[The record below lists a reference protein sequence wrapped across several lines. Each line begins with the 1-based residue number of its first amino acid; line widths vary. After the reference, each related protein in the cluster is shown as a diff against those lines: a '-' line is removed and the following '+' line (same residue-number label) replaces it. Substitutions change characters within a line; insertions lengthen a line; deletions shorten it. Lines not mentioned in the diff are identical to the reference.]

1 MERSTAPVTR
11 LLADAAP
18 GPAWL
23 ALTVLTLAS
32 LALGE
37 WLRGANGLPLLVAAI
52 VWAKGWL
59 VARHFIESHEAHP
72 FIARMLQIF
81 IAFVPI
87 ALLMTSFFG
96 AWIARWASL
105 S

>member
-11 LLADAAP
+11 LQADVAP

-23 ALTVLTLAS
+23 ALMVLTLAS

-81 IAFVPI
+81 IAFVPV
-87 ALLMTSFFG
+87 ALVMTSFFG

-105 S
+105 N

>member
-1 MERSTAPVTR
+1 MERS
-11 LLADAAP
+11 AASVARP
-18 GPAWL
+18 QTHPPLGLAWL
-23 ALTVLTLAS
+23 ALMVLTLAS

-37 WLRGANGLPLLVAAI
+37 SLRGASGLPLLVAAI

-81 IAFVPI
+81 IAFVPV
-87 ALLMTSFFG
+87 ALVLTSFFG

-105 S
+105 G